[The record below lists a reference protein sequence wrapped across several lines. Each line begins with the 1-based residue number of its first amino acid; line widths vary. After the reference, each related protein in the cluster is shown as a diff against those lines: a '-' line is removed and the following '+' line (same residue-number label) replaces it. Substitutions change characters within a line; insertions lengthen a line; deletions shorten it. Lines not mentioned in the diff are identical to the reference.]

1 MHTAY
6 PALSEP
12 LGAVRSTRNH
22 SLLGRASS
30 VLLKHLEAA
39 RCSEPALWAAGR
51 WVCLPAEGRLLVTSC
66 RLLWQ
71 HQPVPAPTWSWCMAL
86 HGGGQQAVGGC
97 RVGTAVLLPAS
108 SLWGRASRTACF
120 PGLLPAH
127 AQRFPA
133 CPDPSFCWAV
143 GSSAKPRGISL
154 ELSKQGLGK
163 QGRFPCRSAARAVL
177 MSLFRFGGGSLGRD
191 VVDGGRGRS
200 LSIAAPLAAFPES
213 AGTQAWSA
221 FPVPAC
227 PQPLRLACVK
237 GLACAQYLGYY
248 L

>member
-1 MHTAY
+1 MSQLFGQLAGGFACQQKGGCWSP
-6 PALSEP
+6 PAACCGSTSLCWHPRGAGAWPCMAEGSRRWV
-12 LGAVRSTRNH
+12 GAVWAQQSCCPPAPCGA
-22 SLLGRASS
+22 GRAGQRIF
-30 VLLKHLEAA
+30 LACCPA
-39 RCSEPALWAAGR
+39 R
-51 WVCLPAEGRLLVTSC
+51 
-66 RLLWQ
+66 
-71 HQPVPAPTWSWCMAL
+71 
-86 HGGGQQAVGGC
+86 
-97 RVGTAVLLPAS
+97 
-108 SLWGRASRTACF
+108 
-120 PGLLPAH
+120 

-133 CPDPSFCWAV
+133 RPDPSFCRAV

-154 ELSKQGLGK
+154 ELSKRGLGK

-177 MSLFRFGGGSLGRD
+177 MSLFHFGGGSLGRD

-227 PQPLRLACVK
+227 PQPLCLACVK